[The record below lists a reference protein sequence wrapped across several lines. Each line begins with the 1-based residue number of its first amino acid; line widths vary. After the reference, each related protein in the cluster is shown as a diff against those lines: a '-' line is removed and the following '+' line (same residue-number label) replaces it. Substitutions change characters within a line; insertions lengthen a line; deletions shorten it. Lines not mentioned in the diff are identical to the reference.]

1 VVPMFVFG
9 ARFIQLQEA
18 IVLKGRL
25 KHE

>member
-1 VVPMFVFG
+1 MFVFG